1 MIDNKTQDYISK
13 NSTDEPELLKE
24 LTRETYLKAINPR
37 MISGHIQGLLLSII
51 SKTIKPKAILE
62 LGTYT
67 GYSAIC
73 LAQGL
78 AENGILHT
86 IEKNDEIIRFPET
99 YFKKANLSNKIKI
112 HIGNALEI
120 IPTLTIN
127 FDLIFLDAD
136 KKNYSKYFDLCI
148 NKLNPG
154 GIILADNV
162 LWNGKVLD
170 PEAYSEPDTSAIMTF
185 NEKVKT
191 DSRVETVMLPLRDG
205 LTIIRKKDF

>member
-1 MIDNKTQDYISK
+1 MIDESILNYISK
-13 NSTDEPELLKE
+13 CSTDEPELLKE

-51 SKTIKPKAILE
+51 SQAIAPKAILE

-78 AENGILHT
+78 AEQGVLHT

-99 YFKKANLSNKIKI
+99 YFKKANLIDKIKI
-112 HIGNALEI
+112 HIGNALDI
-120 IPTLTIN
+120 IPTFNIK

-136 KKNYSKYFDLCI
+136 KKNYSKYYDLCFDR
-148 NKLNPG
+148 LNPG

-170 PEAYSEPDTSAIMTF
+170 PATYSEPDTIAIMEF
-185 NEKVKT
+185 NEKVKN
-191 DSRVETVMLPLRDG
+191 DNRVETVMLPLRDG
-205 LTIIRKKDF
+205 LTIIRKKD